1 MPERPGPPAPPDAQL
16 SLLGQCQRLL
26 ENTYGAAAGVNL
38 EDFVVGPD
46 RCRELAARAPAGGHD
61 FGEGARFFY
70 YLSGG
75 DLRMAIFYSDE
86 LIQRLER
93 HDPRRGLTE
102 VNVLEFVVFLE
113 ELSHALHTSL
123 VFRENRRRL
132 LRRSFP
138 AELEVQAKVDVFLAL
153 AFFLQRLEGGAT
165 LSRPAREW
173 ILRNLFDRWTAS
185 YESPDLAR
193 RYALAA
199 HLGRRAVAHLDA
211 LPRERRLD
219 EVRRLRALSLR
230 EKARLLGA

>member
-46 RCRELAARAPAGGHD
+46 RCRELAARAPAGRHD

-70 YLSGG
+70 YLAGG

-123 VFRENRRRL
+123 VFRENRRL
-132 LRRSFP
+132 LTFQESGGRAS
-138 AELEVQAKVDVFLAL
+138 LYN
-153 AFFLQRLEGGAT
+153 AFAVVNGCAADDAARNENSRQR
-165 LSRPAREW
+165 P
-173 ILRNLFDRWTAS
+173 
-185 YESPDLAR
+185 
-193 RYALAA
+193 
-199 HLGRRAVAHLDA
+199 
-211 LPRERRLD
+211 
-219 EVRRLRALSLR
+219 
-230 EKARLLGA
+230 